1 MKKNDLR
8 KSKQTYEVPLEVTP
22 EAARDFG
29 IDPSKVRWKLIGN
42 KKFRVVPILAT
53 KEVYDEYMRPIWSE
67 LKREARER
75 RCVVPGKGG
84 RLIRCPDSRS
94 CTSCPHYQRINLED
108 NRPSSVEQM
117 VLQGKEPSVAGAFE
131 DMVADFALL
140 DVLVK
145 RLAEIDPEY
154 VEILRLLIDEIPQ
167 STIAELLHMKP
178 RTLSDRVKRI
188 RKIAWSIFYEE

>member
-1 MKKNDLR
+1 MAKKSQSHANQYFIPMEVSEETIRDYGF
-8 KSKQTYEVPLEVTP
+8 SKDDVKWTL
-22 EAARDFG
+22 
-29 IDPSKVRWKLIGN
+29 LGN
-42 KKFRVVPILAT
+42 KKCRVVLVPAT
-53 KEVYDEYMRPIWSE
+53 KAQFDAFMQPLWAEQ
-67 LKREARER
+67 KRESRER
-75 RCVVPGKGG
+75 RCVVSGKGG
-84 RLIRCPDSRS
+84 RLIRCPDNRS
-94 CTSCPHYQRINLED
+94 CASCSHYRQVNLED

-117 VLQGKEPSVAGAFE
+117 VLQGKEPSAAGAFE

-167 STIAELLHMKP
+167 SAIAELLHMKP